1 MMNSN
6 PWNVASI
13 DDFSFFNCPECD
25 FHTKEKKNFQDHA
38 TRNHPLSA
46 VLFSEEVITFLNEL
60 NQLKNL
66 TNDQKCEELVLKQNL
81 SDPVSSFKNDVS
93 NVEKRQQLQKV
104 SEETKKDFSLPTEI
118 VKIISLQKEEKLE
131 KNINTFHPLPTIP
144 CEDQNESSGVLREE
158 FLESNKAINF
168 SGIRVEVIEVDYN
181 DVIPSKL
188 QQNIAQI
195 DSSNSNVLISSVN
208 CDEFQ
213 EFQTVLPSDTEL
225 TVSSVHDQIKCLIC
239 SESFPSKNQLKEHIT
254 SVHDEVKQYP
264 CSKCGKCFSR
274 IKLLLD
280 HIYVVHE
287 EKKMFQCSL
296 CDYKSKLQGNVTSH
310 TIRVHE
316 EFEVREIHDGKQNLH
331 CEICNVSFEKE
342 INLKLHQKSRHHKK
356 EILNRNAPVQL
367 KSKKKIEKSDNKIKE
382 STNIDTSTNDTL
394 LMSKN
399 ELLNCKLC
407 NHSFRTKGNLDNHFA
422 AVHEL
427 KKPFECKICKKTLS
441 RKDKLKDHILT
452 VHETLKLFQ
461 CSICDHKTMTKGAM
475 KSHTNSIHKGLDIEI
490 IDLRDKKYKCY
501 NCDFKTGVKRDLNKH
516 ICKVHEGKNII
527 KKLKAAQDFS
537 NESVHER
544 KKEGITQSLRS
555 VRKEERKTSN
565 AFMEDLSIEK
575 FIENYDPLEV
585 NHAASVHEESDKT
598 NTGNGPIVPF
608 LFGGIN
614 SHVKPIQQTK
624 IVSSVHEERKPYNC
638 SFCDVSF
645 LNKEHVKEHILI
657 VHEGM

>member
-1 MMNSN
+1 MNFN

-13 DDFSFFNCPECD
+13 DEFSYLHCPECTFLVKEKTSFQDHAKRNHPLSAVLFSKEVITFLNELNQLTHLSNEQKCKDLMNFNPWNVASVDEFSFFNCPECD
-25 FHTKEKKNFQDHA
+25 FHAKEKKNFQDHA

-118 VKIISLQKEEKLE
+118 VKIISLQREEKLE

-181 DVIPSKL
+181 DLIPSKL
-188 QQNIAQI
+188 QQNFAQI
-195 DSSNSNVLISSVN
+195 ESSNSDVLISSVN

-280 HIYVVHE
+280 HIYVV
-287 EKKMFQCSL
+287 Q
-296 CDYKSKLQGNVTSH
+296 
-310 TIRVHE
+310 
-316 EFEVREIHDGKQNLH
+316 
-331 CEICNVSFEKE
+331 
-342 INLKLHQKSRHHKK
+342 
-356 EILNRNAPVQL
+356 
-367 KSKKKIEKSDNKIKE
+367 
-382 STNIDTSTNDTL
+382 
-394 LMSKN
+394 
-399 ELLNCKLC
+399 
-407 NHSFRTKGNLDNHFA
+407 
-422 AVHEL
+422 
-427 KKPFECKICKKTLS
+427 
-441 RKDKLKDHILT
+441 
-452 VHETLKLFQ
+452 
-461 CSICDHKTMTKGAM
+461 
-475 KSHTNSIHKGLDIEI
+475 
-490 IDLRDKKYKCY
+490 
-501 NCDFKTGVKRDLNKH
+501 
-516 ICKVHEGKNII
+516 
-527 KKLKAAQDFS
+527 
-537 NESVHER
+537 
-544 KKEGITQSLRS
+544 
-555 VRKEERKTSN
+555 
-565 AFMEDLSIEK
+565 
-575 FIENYDPLEV
+575 
-585 NHAASVHEESDKT
+585 
-598 NTGNGPIVPF
+598 
-608 LFGGIN
+608 
-614 SHVKPIQQTK
+614 
-624 IVSSVHEERKPYNC
+624 
-638 SFCDVSF
+638 
-645 LNKEHVKEHILI
+645 
-657 VHEGM
+657 